1 MEWLPKLYDTL
12 DSVAFEL
19 RMRWAGYGGQQ
30 LRMLAMLVS
39 LVAISSISPAFRNV
53 VLAAMASFMLAEM
66 LSTAAPE
73 QYRAATS

>member
-30 LRMLAMLVS
+30 LRMLAMLVEAEN
-39 LVAISSISPAFRNV
+39 LRRTIEVAPLTIDGLQQRDARTKPIDEHP
-53 VLAAMASFMLAEM
+53 L
-66 LSTAAPE
+66 
-73 QYRAATS
+73 